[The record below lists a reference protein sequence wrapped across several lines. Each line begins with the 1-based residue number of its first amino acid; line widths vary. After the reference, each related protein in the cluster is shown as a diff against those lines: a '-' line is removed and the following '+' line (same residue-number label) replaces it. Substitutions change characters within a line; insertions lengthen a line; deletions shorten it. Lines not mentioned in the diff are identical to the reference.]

1 MISSYDPGDRPAGS
15 GLRVDRQRRI
25 WVDIDNSPHVPFFV
39 PIVEELR
46 KCGHEVILTARDA
59 YQVCELLGLYHLS
72 CKIVGRH
79 YGKNRAA
86 KILGTCM
93 RAAQLM
99 PLMVHEKVDLAVSH
113 GSRAQM
119 MCGFALGIPTL
130 LIFDYEFIAMMGFIR
145 PDWILVPQMI
155 PDSKELVPKH
165 QVLRYPGLK
174 EDVYVP
180 RLQLNASVK
189 NRLGFDE
196 DDIIVTVRPPA
207 TEAHYHNPE
216 AEVLLDAALNF
227 LTHAADVR
235 VILLPRNEKQAR
247 TLREIWGKWITN
259 HKMVIPE
266 HAVDGINLIW
276 FSDLVVS
283 GGGTMNREAAALGV
297 PVYSIF
303 RGKIGAVDRHLQQE
317 GRLILIES
325 VEDIRKKI
333 VLKRRKK
340 KEQKVCNERPALQAI
355 VDSIRDITKSRIAS
369 ADDETAASTNQHYR
383 ATDVGITSSNLPD
396 FLPIEDRPGT
406 SDNENVPGHT
416 SRWSRISGTS
426 L

>member
-1 MISSYDPGDRPAGS
+1 MDRP
-15 GLRVDRQRRI
+15 RRI
-25 WVDIDNSPHVPFFV
+25 WIDIDNSPHVPFFV

-46 KCGHEVILTARDA
+46 KRGYEVILTARDA
-59 YQVCELLGLYHLS
+59 YQVCELLDLYHLS
-72 CKIVGRH
+72 CRVVGRH

-93 RAAQLM
+93 RAARLI
-99 PLMVHEKVDLAVSH
+99 PLMIREKIDLAVSH

-119 MCGFALGIPTL
+119 LCGFVLGIPTL
-130 LIFDYEFIAMMGFIR
+130 LILDYEYIAMMGFIR
-145 PDWILVPQMI
+145 PDWIFVPQMI
-155 PDSKELVPKH
+155 PDSKELAPKR

-180 RLQLNASVK
+180 RLQLDPSVK
-189 NRLGFDE
+189 NQFALKE
-196 DDIIVTVRPPA
+196 NDIVVTVRPPA
-207 TEAHYHNPE
+207 IEAHYHNPE

-227 LTHAADVR
+227 LTQAPDVR
-235 VILLPRNEKQAR
+235 VILLPRNESQAR
-247 TLREIWGKWITN
+247 TLRETWGKWITN
-259 HKMVIPE
+259 EKIMIPE

-303 RGKIGAVDRHLQQE
+303 RGKIGAVDRQLQQE

-333 VLKRRKK
+333 VLKRRQKN
-340 KEQKVCNERPALQAI
+340 EQKICVDRPALQAI
-355 VDSIRDITKSRIAS
+355 VDGIGDITKSRPS
-369 ADDETAASTNQHYR
+369 
-383 ATDVGITSSNLPD
+383 
-396 FLPIEDRPGT
+396 
-406 SDNENVPGHT
+406 
-416 SRWSRISGTS
+416 
-426 L
+426 

>member
-1 MISSYDPGDRPAGS
+1 MDRP
-15 GLRVDRQRRI
+15 RRI
-25 WVDIDNSPHVPFFV
+25 WIDIDNSPHVPFFV

-46 KCGHEVILTARDA
+46 KRGHEVILTARDD
-59 YQVCELLGLYHLS
+59 YQVCELLELYHLS

-93 RAAQLM
+93 RAAQLIPM
-99 PLMVHEKVDLAVSH
+99 MVGEKIDLAVSH

-119 MCGFALGIPTL
+119 MVGFALGIPTL
-130 LIFDYEFIAMMGFIR
+130 LILDYEFIAMMGFIR

-155 PDSKELVPKH
+155 PNSKELAPKR

-180 RLQLNASVK
+180 RLRLDPSVK
-189 NRLGFDE
+189 DQFGLQRNE
-196 DDIIVTVRPPA
+196 IVVTVRPPA
-207 TEAHYHNPE
+207 IEAHYHNPE

-227 LTHAADVR
+227 LTQAPDVR
-235 VILLPRNEKQAR
+235 VILLPRNESQAK
-247 TLREIWGKWITN
+247 TLRENWGKWITN
-259 HKMVIPE
+259 KKIMIPE

-303 RGKIGAVDRHLQQE
+303 RGRIGAVDHYLAEQ
-317 GRLILIES
+317 GRLTLIES
-325 VEDIRKKI
+325 VEQVRTKI
-333 VLKRRKK
+333 ALVRRT
-340 KEQKVCNERPALQAI
+340 RPDAPGNAKQATLQVIIENI
-355 VDSIRDITKSRIAS
+355 VKILESKIDAAKNKTIT
-369 ADDETAASTNQHYR
+369 
-383 ATDVGITSSNLPD
+383 
-396 FLPIEDRPGT
+396 
-406 SDNENVPGHT
+406 
-416 SRWSRISGTS
+416 
-426 L
+426 

>member
-1 MISSYDPGDRPAGS
+1 MDRP
-15 GLRVDRQRRI
+15 RRI
-25 WVDIDNSPHVPFFV
+25 WIDIDNSPHVPFFV

-46 KCGHEVILTARDA
+46 KRGHEVILTARDA
-59 YQVCELLGLYHLS
+59 YQVCELLELYHLS
-72 CKIVGRH
+72 CKVVGRH

-93 RAAQLM
+93 RAAQLIPM
-99 PLMVHEKVDLAVSH
+99 MVGEKIDLAVSH

-119 MCGFALGIPTL
+119 MVGFALGIPTL
-130 LIFDYEFIAMMGFIR
+130 LILDYEYIAMMGFIR
-145 PDWILVPQMI
+145 PDWIFVPQMI
-155 PDSKELVPKH
+155 PNSKELAPKR

-180 RLQLNASVK
+180 RLQLDPSVK
-189 NRLGFDE
+189 DQFGLQENE
-196 DDIIVTVRPPA
+196 IVVTVRPPA
-207 TEAHYHNPE
+207 IEAHYHNPE

-227 LTHAADVR
+227 LTQAPDVR
-235 VILLPRNEKQAR
+235 VILLPRNESQAK
-247 TLREIWGKWITN
+247 TLREAWGKWITN
-259 HKMVIPE
+259 RKIMIPE

-325 VEDIRKKI
+325 VEDVRTKI
-333 VLKRRKK
+333 LLQRHQKN
-340 KEQKVCNERPALQAI
+340 EQKISNERPALQAI
-355 VDSIRDITKSRIAS
+355 VDGIRDITK
-369 ADDETAASTNQHYR
+369 
-383 ATDVGITSSNLPD
+383 
-396 FLPIEDRPGT
+396 
-406 SDNENVPGHT
+406 
-416 SRWSRISGTS
+416 
-426 L
+426 

>member
-1 MISSYDPGDRPAGS
+1 MR
-15 GLRVDRQRRI
+15 
-25 WVDIDNSPHVPFFV
+25 
-39 PIVEELR
+39 
-46 KCGHEVILTARDA
+46 
-59 YQVCELLGLYHLS
+59 ELLDLYGLP
-72 CKIVGRH
+72 CKVVGRH

-93 RAAQLM
+93 RAAQLI
-99 PLMVHEKVDLAVSH
+99 PRVFNKKVDLAVSH

-119 MCGFALGIPTL
+119 MCAFALGIPTL
-130 LIFDYEFIAMMGFIR
+130 LILDYEYIAMLGFIR
-145 PDWILVPQMI
+145 PDWIFVPQMI
-155 PDSKELVPKH
+155 PDSKELKPKR

-180 RLQLNASVK
+180 RLHLNPSVRIQLD
-189 NRLGFDE
+189 FDQH
-196 DDIIVTVRPPA
+196 DIVVTVRPPA

-227 LTHAADVR
+227 LIEAPDVR
-235 VILLPRNEKQAR
+235 VILLPRNENQAK
-247 TLREIWGKWITN
+247 TLRKDWAKWITN
-259 HKMVIPE
+259 RKIVIPE

-283 GGGTMNREAAALGV
+283 GGGTMNREAAAIGV

-333 VLKRRKK
+333 VLKRRQKN
-340 KEQKVCNERPALQAI
+340 EQEICNERPALQAI
-355 VDSIRDITKSRIAS
+355 VDGIRDLTKSRPS
-369 ADDETAASTNQHYR
+369 
-383 ATDVGITSSNLPD
+383 
-396 FLPIEDRPGT
+396 
-406 SDNENVPGHT
+406 
-416 SRWSRISGTS
+416 
-426 L
+426 